1 MKYRTLEVSKRL
13 EEFNGNL
20 EEFNCEGISCF
31 DCPFYISNIHC
42 VDFDDTDLKL
52 LSKLYF
58 RLPLK
63 EE

>member
-20 EEFNCEGISCF
+20 EEFNCDGIRCY
-31 DCPFYISNIHC
+31 DCPFYDSDISC
-42 VDFDDTDLKL
+42 VVFDDTDLKL
-52 LSKLYF
+52 LYKLYL

-63 EE
+63 EV